1 MNDRR
6 RSSGNF
12 SNQPSLRLSQRRR
25 ARAARPYSL
34 SSVGEMDDDGSIYAE
49 PTHLLECCLGRRCS
63 RPRSRTNNRFPADT
77 NHRAE
82 SDSAAANVKTVT
94 LLWGY
99 FKTAVFVSALLI
111 STSVLLIMG
120 FKASGLEDLIFRGSR
135 PDCVLVDS
143 LPTTPD
149 VTHQEAKPLM
159 GALMLKPKTPKPKN
173 NTNFGLI
180 SCLQSFEDAGLSYT
194 FLKKNLDN
202 TSRED
207 PYYLLTPPSPSPLDP
222 ELERKLAD
230 DPALDE
236 CARRF
241 SEVGSSYFVLKSR
254 VLPFNRTQSFLGRN
268 DSTNLGHVWSLHRST
283 AQGAPQKEGEEEIE
297 PNANVYTM
305 AIKDETKNCSL
316 GSAGDSVGGGSST
329 GEEGSEDAEDEEIE
343 GRKKKKQEF
352 DTEDEVDEPKA
363 HNASAKANPD
373 LGARRPNAP
382 VLDKLNIGESQR
394 TEETTTAKSLPQNEA
409 EREEGEEGAEEGDPQ
424 VEAGKEGEGNEGKDG
439 DDDDD
444 DEEEREKKAK
454 KVKKEEEEEKPKK
467 KKEPKEGEEEKP
479 EEEEDWRKK
488 LALREERDKLERL
501 LVSDHED
508 DKEDREDLS
517 ADAQRAKKRKEA
529 LNIREARMRFAK
541 SEAISTMTPTP
552 KTATSQK
559 PRTTTAASTTS
570 EAPTTPTT
578 TTTTASTT
586 SEAPTTPTTTTTT
599 TSTTSE
605 APTAAKP
612 AVTDAAPTQVRK
624 IKAARRCVQ

>member
-63 RPRSRTNNRFPADT
+63 RPRSRNNNRFPADT

-439 DDDDD
+439 DDDD
-444 DEEEREKKAK
+444 EEEREKKAK
-454 KVKKEEEEEKPKK
+454 KVKKEEEKPKKK

-559 PRTTTAASTTS
+559 PRTTTTAASTTS